1 MLKQGAHESLEAEAD
16 GPIGGRTARGGDPL
30 PEGVCH
36 DGFVSAGWS
45 RQPAS
50 KVLTVH
56 TPGRLD
62 AEFVDEAA
70 LKGEVRLDPFLHRML
85 PEERERLGWPFQ
97 LLLAEQGLSH
107 HG

>member
-1 MLKQGAHESLEAEAD
+1 
-16 GPIGGRTARGGDPL
+16 
-30 PEGVCH
+30 
-36 DGFVSAGWS
+36 
-45 RQPAS
+45 
-50 KVLTVH
+50 VH

-85 PEERERLGWPFQ
+85 DEERERLRWPFQ
-97 LLLAEQGLSH
+97 VLLAEQGLFH